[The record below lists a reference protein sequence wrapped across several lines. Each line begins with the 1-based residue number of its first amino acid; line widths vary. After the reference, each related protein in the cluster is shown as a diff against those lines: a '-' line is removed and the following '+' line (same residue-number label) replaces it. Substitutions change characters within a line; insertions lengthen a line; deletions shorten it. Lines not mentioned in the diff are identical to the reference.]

1 MKILVVAFHFL
12 KNIVIKNRELVL
24 FFITSVL
31 ITVLYPEGKR
41 FPHDWKKN
49 SIWKHEDLF
58 AEFSFVRPLSDDEL
72 REYHDTNSQTIYYF
86 HTHFGKPQINVQF
99 SDSVEKNSLI
109 KKFIDETVK
118 NYDKK
123 LITNEKIEL
132 NTNVKSSCF
141 VVNDYDTIII
151 DCKRIL
157 ETSQVKKAIKKSL
170 DSIFLIYGILPPD
183 VSIEIFPGLELL
195 KQEKISESKF
205 SKALKNEHIKQGDLL
220 VKKGQVIDQKTHN
233 RLLFYK
239 NIYNQGYPSGLNTF
253 YLFLGKWIL
262 VAIILFM
269 LYQFL
274 VFFRP
279 NIFEDSSKIL
289 MILSIILIF
298 FFVSTQVAS
307 RNEDWIYF
315 VPMPIVPIVLKAF
328 YDTRLALFT
337 HFLLL
342 LLIGIYIGDVYTFFL
357 LHFTSGVFSII
368 TVESIYKRSQLFT
381 SVFKIIA
388 VYLFVFFALQLTT
401 ERPFDS
407 SADIYLK
414 LTINSFLILLAF
426 PIIYGIE
433 KIFGMVSD
441 LSLLELS
448 DTNMPLLKELAEKA
462 PGTFQHSI
470 QVSSLAESAAAV
482 IGANTLLVRTA
493 ALYHDIGKM
502 KHPQFFIENQVSGYN
517 PHDELSFEESARV
530 IIEHVKEGIT
540 LARQRKLPES
550 IIDFIRTH
558 HGTTTVQYFYK
569 MYLKNF
575 PENPAAEHRFRYQG
589 PTPFSKETAILML
602 ADSVE
607 ASCRSLAQLG
617 ADRFQME
624 AQIDA
629 IFDSLMQQHQFDNA
643 NITLAEISE
652 VKKTLK
658 KKIINIY
665 HSRITY
671 PK

>member
-1 MKILVVAFHFL
+1 MKILLNVFKFL
-12 KNIVIKNRELVL
+12 KNVLVKNRELVL
-24 FFITSVL
+24 FFIASVL
-31 ITVLYPEGKR
+31 IALLYPEGRR

-49 SIWKHEDLF
+49 STWKYDDLI

-72 REYHDTNSQTIYYF
+72 FGQQDSIHQKIVYF
-86 HTHFGKPQINVQF
+86 QLIQLRPQIELHF
-99 SDSVEKNSLI
+99 SDSSVKNFIGDEISDQIIKAFEVKLIANEKINEISNEKNSC
-109 KKFIDETVK
+109 FILKE
-118 NYDKK
+118 
-123 LITNEKIEL
+123 
-132 NTNVKSSCF
+132 S
-141 VVNDYDTIII
+141 DTLAI
-151 DCKRIL
+151 DCKNIL
-157 ETSQVKKAIKKSL
+157 LASHVQRELKKSL
-170 DSIFLIYGILPPD
+170 DSAFLYKGFSPQD
-183 VSIEIFPGLELL
+183 VSIIVLPNLKLF
-195 KQEKISESKF
+195 KQENLTELNFLHVSKSE
-205 SKALKNEHIKQGDLL
+205 LIQQGDVL
-220 VKKGQVIDQKTHN
+220 VKKGQIIDQKTHY
-233 RLLFYK
+233 RLRFYRD
-239 NIYNQGYPSGLNTF
+239 IYKTGYPFGLNRF
-253 YLFLGKWIL
+253 YSFLGKWIL
-262 VAIILFM
+262 VSIILFM

-279 NIFEDSSKIL
+279 NVFEDSSKIL
-289 MILSIILIF
+289 MILSFVLIF
-298 FFVSTQVAS
+298 FFVSTQMAK
-307 RNEDWIYF
+307 RNEEWIYF

-342 LLIGIYIGDVYTFFL
+342 LLIGIYISDVYTFFL

-388 VYLFVFFALQLTT
+388 VYLFVFFSLQLTT
-401 ERPFDS
+401 GQSFAS
-407 SADIYLK
+407 STDTYLK

-433 KIFGMVSD
+433 RIFGMVSD

-540 LARQRKLPES
+540 LARERKLPES

-558 HGTTTVQYFYK
+558 HGTTAVQYFYK

-575 PENPAAEHRFRYQG
+575 PEDPKVEERFRYQG

-607 ASCRSLAQLG
+607 AACRSLAQMG

-624 AQIDA
+624 AQIDV
-629 IFDSLMQQHQFDNA
+629 IFESLMEQRQFDNA

>member
-1 MKILVVAFHFL
+1 MSLLIDYLVKL
-12 KNIVIKNRELVL
+12 KNLILKNREILL
-24 FFITSVL
+24 FFTASIVL
-31 ITVLYPEGKR
+31 VMLYPDGRR
-41 FPHDWKKN
+41 FPYEWKKG
-49 SIWKHEDLF
+49 SEWKHPDLL
-58 AEFSFVRPLSDDEL
+58 ADFSFVRPLSSYEIKERKDSL
-72 REYHDTNSQTIYYF
+72 RASHYYF
-86 HTHFGKPQINVQF
+86 TLQSSKAEIRYELTDTVPERAYVQ
-99 SDSVEKNSLI
+99 
-109 KKFIDETVK
+109 KFIEQTFK
-118 NYDKK
+118 PFEKK
-123 LITNEKIEL
+123 LISDEDIDAADYL
-132 NTNVKSSCF
+132 RHSCF
-141 VVNDYDTIII
+141 II
-151 DCKRIL
+151 DDSDTFTVDCSGIMLSREIQKYIKKNLDSLYIAQGYTKPDLKINLSPNLLFVKRIEGL
-157 ETSQVKKAIKKSL
+157 VSTTMSNQSSEAIEKGSAIVRNGQLIDNAIHERLLHYKKLYSTG
-170 DSIFLIYGILPPD
+170 YPH
-183 VSIEIFPGLELL
+183 GL
-195 KQEKISESKF
+195 
-205 SKALKNEHIKQGDLL
+205 
-220 VKKGQVIDQKTHN
+220 N
-233 RLLFYK
+233 RL
-239 NIYNQGYPSGLNTF
+239 
-253 YLFLGKWIL
+253 YLRVGNWIVTAL
-262 VAIILFM
+262 TLIM

-279 NIFEDSSKIL
+279 NVFEDSSKLL
-289 MILSIILIF
+289 MILAILIF
-298 FFVSTQVAS
+298 FFAVVVQVAQKQES
-307 RNEDWIYF
+307 WIYF
-315 VPMPIVPIVLKAF
+315 IPLPIVPIVLKAF
-328 YDTRLALFT
+328 YDTRLALFC

-342 LLIGIYIGDVYTFFL
+342 LLVGLYVSNVYVFFI

-381 SVFKIIA
+381 SVFKIVA
-388 VYLFVFFALQLTT
+388 VYFLIYFALELTT
-401 ERPFDS
+401 GTPNLS
-407 SADIYLK
+407 SINTYAK
-414 LTINSFLILLAF
+414 LTINAFLILLAF

-462 PGTFQHSI
+462 PGTFQHSL
-470 QVSSLAESAAAV
+470 QVSNLAESAADA

-502 KHPQFFIENQVSGYN
+502 SHPQFFVENQITGYN

-530 IIEHVKEGIT
+530 IIDHVKEGVK

-558 HGTTTVQYFYK
+558 HGTTTVQYFYR

-575 PENPAAEHRFRYQG
+575 PENTDSENRFRYDG

-607 ASCRSLAQLG
+607 AACRSLAQHS
-617 ADRFQME
+617 ADKFQME

-629 IFDSLMQQHQFDNA
+629 IFESLMHQRQFDNA
-643 NITLAEISE
+643 NISLAEIQE

-665 HSRITY
+665 HSRIPY

>member
-1 MKILVVAFHFL
+1 MV
-12 KNIVIKNRELVL
+12 KNRELVL
-24 FFITSVL
+24 FFIASVL
-31 ITVLYPEGKR
+31 IALLYPEGRR

-49 SIWKHEDLF
+49 STWKYDDLS
-58 AEFSFVRPLSDDEL
+58 AEFAFVRPLSDDEL
-72 REYHDTNSQTIYYF
+72 FEQKDSILRTITYF
-86 HTHFGKPQINVQF
+86 QLLQQSPQIQLQF
-99 SDSVEKNSLI
+99 SDSLAKNILGDETLDLIVKLYKVKLISNEKFNEKNSC
-109 KKFIDETVK
+109 FILK
-118 NYDKK
+118 
-123 LITNEKIEL
+123 
-132 NTNVKSSCF
+132 
-141 VVNDYDTIII
+141 DTDTLAI
-151 DCKRIL
+151 DCESIL
-157 ETSQVKKAIKKSL
+157 LSSNVQKELKKSL
-170 DSIFLIYGILPPD
+170 DSAFLYKGFSPQNVLITIVPNLK
-183 VSIEIFPGLELL
+183 FF
-195 KQEKISESKF
+195 KQEKLSESKILVT
-205 SKALKNEHIKQGDLL
+205 SKSELIQQGDIL
-220 VKKGQVIDQKTHN
+220 VKKGQIIDLKTHN
-233 RLLFYK
+233 RLLYYRD
-239 NIYNQGYPSGLNTF
+239 IYNTGYPFGLNRS
-253 YLFLGKWIL
+253 YSFLGKFIL
-262 VAIILFM
+262 VSIILFM

-279 NIFEDSSKIL
+279 NVFEDSSKIL
-289 MILSIILIF
+289 MILSIVIFF
-298 FFVSTQVAS
+298 FFVSIQVAK
-307 RNEDWIYF
+307 RNEEWIYF
-315 VPMPIVPIVLKAF
+315 VPLPIVPIVLKAF

-401 ERPFDS
+401 GQTITS
-407 SADIYLK
+407 STDIYLK
-414 LTINSFLILLAF
+414 LIINSFLILLAF

-433 KIFGMVSD
+433 RIFGMVSD

-540 LARQRKLPES
+540 LARERKLPES

-575 PENPAAEHRFRYQG
+575 PENPTVEKRFRYQG

-607 ASCRSLAQLG
+607 AACRSLAQHG
-617 ADRFQME
+617 ADRFQLE

-629 IFDSLMQQHQFDNA
+629 IFDSLMEQRQFDNA